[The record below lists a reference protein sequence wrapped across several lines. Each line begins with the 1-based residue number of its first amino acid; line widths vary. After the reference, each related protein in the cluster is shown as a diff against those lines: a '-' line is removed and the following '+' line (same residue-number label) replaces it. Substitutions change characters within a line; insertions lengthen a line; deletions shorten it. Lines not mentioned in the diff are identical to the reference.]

1 MRRPLGAGQPQRV
14 EEQVVGKE
22 PETGAE
28 RHSEGS
34 REQARDTMSW
44 CHWGSVLPRT
54 MATGRGRPRCWR
66 STAWDFHR
74 TAAPGFTED
83 MARDVWDAS
92 SVGWAGLRGLGEA
105 LPFGEFQE

>member
-1 MRRPLGAGQPQRV
+1 MLRRQ
-14 EEQVVGKE
+14 
-22 PETGAE
+22 
-28 RHSEGS
+28 
-34 REQARDTMSW
+34 
-44 CHWGSVLPRT
+44 PRT
-54 MATGRGRPRCWR
+54 GKGHHELVSLGQCPATDYGNRESHPRCWR
-66 STAWDFHR
+66 STAWDFHL